1 MFVSSVM
8 ASQNSDL
15 YELDEEVFTFNP
27 DINSFVVFA
36 QGPGATVRLW
46 DLTGLYVA
54 LFKVPE
60 SFAEKPC
67 YFATSL
73 KDVKC
78 IGICFSSE
86 AFEHVVEF
94 LEKLGQSASRTQFL
108 ESIVEFNRQE
118 KRGGSP
124 AKREDEQGRMRRRAL
139 RSSREARPIQE
150 ERSPK
155 RRPRS
160 PRRSKSPEAPRK
172 TGTGSPKERGA
183 SSFIDDPRK
192 RALGVN
198 EKSNLSVDDVKKR
211 VANRA
216 KSVRSTS
223 SGKSPL
229 KPRKEETEPS
239 QSEQSIF
246 TFDGEDQ
253 PKRDRKQVS
262 SETSGNDRS
271 HVSLDGDGRPKRGT
285 RARSPTKGKKK
296 QETSQSELSSI
307 LADGDDKRGPS
318 TATERSVL
326 SFDGSE
332 RSNVSLDAEG
342 KPKRQVRTRSPGK
355 KVKKASGEKRQETSQ
370 SENSSIILTGEP
382 SEKGPLGADA
392 NEKSNVSLDT
402 DGKPKRQVRGKSPV
416 KHGKKVEEKPAES
429 ANESGAAASGEPIAK
444 ETPPSSPNNKQKRQ
458 PLKLSPHDRPEL
470 ILDENGQVQRRVVRT
485 TPEKR
490 KTLEPTSAEKR
501 KTSEP
506 ESPEKRKTSEPESP
520 EKRKTSEPATPE
532 KGRTSEIENLETR
545 KTGEPE
551 TPEKTKEPE
560 VESPKK
566 APAEEATEKTDADS
580 HKTETESPTKV
591 QGEETAKEDTVVE
604 SPQKTVEQT
613 ETPKKDV
620 EEMAT
625 PKKDVE
631 HNDTEGSKAQPDLQ
645 RNEEVHEAP
654 VKQDR
659 ESPKKVSTPKKR
671 LSTSESGTPRRRS
684 ARSPARRKEKP
695 VTEQTPATPNKEE
708 GETVKVQENEKQDE
722 PHEEVQETPAEV
734 ESPRSPRPLE
744 SDSENYHT
752 GRVIL
757 VKREKGP
764 PLRPTAPVP
773 PEPVEQVE
781 EPVVQEPVIPE
792 PVIPEPVIPEPVEKP
807 TEVKTAPSTPEVK
820 KSPARRRVTRSP
832 KRVAAKA
839 KEEEPPVEKKSP
851 RRLRVSP
858 RSAARRRKRL
868 PLEIGADVTVEKIKS
883 MSSEQEDESMSSER
897 SMDTIDALEA
907 EINKLDVDRRQS
919 IFDLQPSD
927 DSSVAGRRRRGQRAR
942 DLMPVYARLTVSQR
956 MRMLKTMKQK
966 SEDIPPVR
974 SSQVRPMSLEESD
987 QALKLK
993 DSEEQKSSEQPR
1005 KIAFAKGTGGESRG
1019 KTSLIDSEKWS
1030 EEPASVSVFEPSI
1043 DLDNWPSSESGIAN
1057 AKIVPQRLNVQ
1068 KRDDKETDSMF
1079 SLLDESTNFSSSD
1092 LRITTSKETPEDTS
1106 SDIRSPVAGE
1116 KSTSFKLD
1124 LCLDSEGDTTQ
1135 FSSDVAPFS
1144 TDSGVEY
1151 PMSNMLSLMR
1161 QRKDSSSSEND
1172 LTTTAQPTMVTSDLV
1187 VEDPARFQDF
1197 TYVPEQISPN
1207 IEQYVRNQDI
1217 AGSGTGTD

>member
-15 YELDEEVFTFNP
+15 YELDEEVLTFNP
-27 DINSFVVFA
+27 EINSFVVFA

-67 YFATSL
+67 YFETSL

-78 IGICFSSE
+78 IGIYFSSE
-86 AFEHVVEF
+86 AFEHTVEF
-94 LEKLGQSASRTQFL
+94 LEKLGHSASRAQFL
-108 ESIVEFNRQE
+108 ESIAEFHRPE
-118 KRGGSP
+118 KKTGSP
-124 AKREDEQGRMRRRAL
+124 VKKDDDQGRLRRRAL

-150 ERSPK
+150 EKSPK
-155 RRPRS
+155 RRARS
-160 PRRSKSPEAPRK
+160 PRRSKSPEARK
-172 TGTGSPKERGA
+172 TSSPPKERGA
-183 SSFIDDPRK
+183 SSFIEDPRK
-192 RALGVN
+192 RALAVN

-216 KSVRSTS
+216 KSVRSA
-223 SGKSPL
+223 KSPL

-253 PKRDRKQVS
+253 PKRDRKQVG

-285 RARSPTKGKKK
+285 RARSPSRGKKK

-307 LADGDDKRGPS
+307 LADGDEKRGPS

-342 KPKRQVRTRSPGK
+342 KPKRQVRPRSPGK

-370 SENSSIILTGEP
+370 NENSSIILTGEP
-382 SEKGPLGADA
+382 SDMGSLGADT

-416 KHGKKVEEKPAES
+416 RHSKKVEEKPVES
-429 ANESGAAASGEPIAK
+429 ANEYGSTANGEPIAK

-458 PLKLSPHDRPEL
+458 PLRLSPHDRPEL
-470 ILDENGQVQRRVVRT
+470 ILDENGQVQRRVIRT

-490 KTLEPTSAEKR
+490 KTLEAT
-501 KTSEP
+501 
-506 ESPEKRKTSEPESP
+506 SPEKRKTSEPESP
-520 EKRKTSEPATPE
+520 EKGKTSEPTTPEKAKTSEIESPEPRKTSEPGTPE
-532 KGRTSEIENLETR
+532 K
-545 KTGEPE
+545 P
-551 TPEKTKEPE
+551 KEPE
-560 VESPKK
+560 
-566 APAEEATEKTDADS
+566 APVEEATEKADADS
-580 HKTETESPTKV
+580 RKSEADSPKK
-591 QGEETAKEDTVVE
+591 EETVNDKE
-604 SPQKTVEQT
+604 SPQKAVEQT
-613 ETPKKDV
+613 ETPKK
-620 EEMAT
+620 EEMGT

-631 HNDTEGSKAQPDLQ
+631 HNDTEGSKAQSDLQ
-645 RNEEVHEAP
+645 RNEEVHESP
-654 VKQDR
+654 IKQER
-659 ESPKKVSTPKKR
+659 ESPKKAPKNMETPKKR
-671 LSTSESGTPRRRS
+671 LSTSESTPRRRS

-695 VTEQTPATPNKEE
+695 VTEEIPATPVKEE
-708 GETVKVQENEKQDE
+708 EEIAKVQENEKQEEE
-722 PHEEVQETPAEV
+722 PHEEVQEAPAEV

-764 PLRPTAPVP
+764 PLRATAPVPPEP

-781 EPVVQEPVIPE
+781 EPVAQEPEVPE
-792 PVIPEPVIPEPVEKP
+792 PEIPQPVIPEPVEKP
-807 TEVKTAPSTPEVK
+807 TEVKTAPSTPEAK

-832 KRVAAKA
+832 KRVAVKV
-839 KEEEPPVEKKSP
+839 KEEKPPVEKKSP
-851 RRLRVSP
+851 RRVRMSP

-927 DSSVAGRRRRGQRAR
+927 DSSAAGRRRRGQRAR

-974 SSQVRPMSLEESD
+974 SSQVRPMSPEHSEH
-987 QALKLK
+987 ALKLK

-1019 KTSLIDSEKWS
+1019 KASLIDSEKWS

-1068 KRDDKETDSMF
+1068 KRDDKEQIDSMF

-1092 LRITTSKETPEDTS
+1092 LRIGTSKETAEDTS
-1106 SDIRSPVAGE
+1106 SDIHSPVPGE

-1151 PMSNMLSLMR
+1151 PRSNMLSLMR

-1172 LTTTAQPTMVTSDLV
+1172 LTTTAQPTMVTSELV
-1187 VEDPARFQDF
+1187 VEDPARFKDF
-1197 TYVPEQISPN
+1197 TYVAEQTSPN
-1207 IEQYVRNQDI
+1207 IEECVRNQNI
-1217 AGSGTGTD
+1217 AGSEKGTD